1 MDKVELIFNM
11 YKDDV
16 IEIEK
21 FRPMINKKYK
31 LSDIEISNI
40 YAKINNYQIKKYGI
54 KQDKSNIIEI
64 DTKEEWDKVRRNIQS
79 NKKRRLNN
87 YK

>member
-21 FRPMINKKYK
+21 FRPIIKNKYK